1 MEELRFQI
9 CPTNE
14 DLNILRSFVMR
25 IHNLPRCIL
34 QFSFSAVM
42 TLLLAAARGN
52 GAYMTPLILF
62 SGLLTL
68 FFFYLLVYCIR
79 ERPKL
84 LATTEAG
91 PRPARTAIFTPKGF
105 SLSEGSVTSQVLPYR
120 DITGQYWMDD
130 RYILYIDSRLHR
142 ELLCIPINENTFD
155 HLVILVHTLERQ
167 HKRLLR
173 LKTIKTNKAKK

>member
-14 DLNILRSFVMR
+14 DLNILRSFILR
-25 IHNLPRCIL
+25 IHNLPRCIM
-34 QFSFSAVM
+34 QFLFSAVM
-42 TLLLAAARGN
+42 TLLLAAARQN

-84 LATTEAG
+84 LAATEAG
-91 PRPARTAIFTPKGF
+91 HGTARTAVFTPTGF
-105 SLSEGSVTSQVLPYR
+105 SLGEDNSASPVLPYR
-120 DITGQYWMDD
+120 DITGQYWMED
-130 RYILYIDSRLHR
+130 RYLLYIDSRQHH
-142 ELLCIPINENTFD
+142 ELLCIPITENTFD
-155 HLVILVHTLERQ
+155 SLVILAHTLEQ
-167 HKRLLR
+167 HHKRLLR
-173 LKTIKTNKAKK
+173 LKINKK